1 MQFILF
7 IATDASPDPGAEAP
21 GEVDAWV
28 EEGERRG
35 IRKLGDPF
43 RPISEA
49 KTVRVRGG
57 ELMVTDG
64 AFAGADAR
72 IVGFDL
78 VECDSLDDAVDYA
91 SRHPMARFGR
101 VDVREL
107 WSMD

>member
-1 MQFILF
+1 MQFMLF
-7 IATDASPDPGAEAP
+7 IATDEAPDPGKEAA
-21 GEVDAWV
+21 GEIDAWV

-64 AFAGADAR
+64 PYAGADLR

-78 VECDSLDDAVDYA
+78 LECDSLDDAVDYA

-101 VDVREL
+101 VDVRPI
-107 WSMD
+107 WAMD